1 MKWVTRTI
9 STTFEA
15 GIMPLLFAAALFFSC
30 GSLSAAESAQP
41 SSPEDNSLA
50 EFRAAIETELA
61 QKPQNAALQKQL
73 LEVKSMQ
80 RRAEM
85 FARENNP
92 EMAAKLGSV
101 LRRFYY
107 RHQMFAAAEQIDRR
121 LLAMKPDHSRTF
133 ALGETLL
140 NSNKNQEAAELLRHC
155 NWREDER
162 TGKLLTALA
171 AARINDPETTRR
183 LLAEIPD
190 ERCTPQERLLAV
202 TAAARIGDVQRAAAG
217 VARIL
222 KEAPARE
229 NDALRKYFSGADFA
243 ELLPNPAFQ
252 TALQT
257 RSSAKKHDSCAGC
270 PNRGTSRCNDA
281 GKCR

>member
-1 MKWVTRTI
+1 MKWITRTI
-9 STTFEA
+9 STKFEA
-15 GIMPLLFAAALFFSC
+15 GTMPLLFATALFISC
-30 GSLSAAESAQP
+30 GSLSGAETAQP
-41 SSPEDNSLA
+41 GSLEGDPLTA
-50 EFRAAIETELA
+50 RRTAIETELA
-61 QKPQNAALQKQL
+61 QDPKNAALQKQL
-73 LEVKSMQ
+73 LEIKSMQ

-121 LLAMKPDHSRTF
+121 LHAMKPDNVRTF

-162 TGKLLTALA
+162 SGKFLTALA
-171 AARINDPETTRR
+171 AARINDPATTRR
-183 LLAEIPD
+183 ILAEIPD
-190 ERCTPQERLLAV
+190 EHCSPQERLLAV

-217 VARIL
+217 VAKIL
-222 KEAPARE
+222 SEAPARE

-243 ELLPNPAFQ
+243 PLLPDPAFQ
-252 TALQT
+252 AALQT
-257 RSSAKKHDSCAGC
+257 RSSAKEHDNCAGC
-270 PNRGTSRCNDA
+270 PNRGTSRCDDA
-281 GKCR
+281 DECR